1 MSSKSVSEILKI
13 LLQTIDINIFILSRH
28 VQLKNSLPDKKKHQ
42 QLNMRHTLVEK
53 LSKINLAKY

>member
-28 VQLKNSLPDKKKHQ
+28 VQLKNSLTKK
-42 QLNMRHTLVEK
+42 T
-53 LSKINLAKY
+53 SAAKYETHFSREAIEN